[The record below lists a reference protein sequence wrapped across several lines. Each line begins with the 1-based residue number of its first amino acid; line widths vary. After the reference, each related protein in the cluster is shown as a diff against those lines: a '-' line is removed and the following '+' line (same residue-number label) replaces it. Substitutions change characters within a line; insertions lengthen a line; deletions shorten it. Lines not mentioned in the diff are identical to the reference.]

1 METTMKAVV
10 FRRHGGP
17 EELKYVSV
25 RTPKPARGEVLVRVK
40 AVALNHLDSWMRRG
54 LGVEIPMPHISGSDV
69 CGIVAKLGE
78 GVTGLRPGDRV
89 VISPGQTG
97 GQYDHL
103 YPGQENLCPD
113 FRIFGFQVQGGY
125 AEYCVAEARH
135 VIPVSSNLTYAE
147 WAAIP
152 LTFLTAYHMLL
163 TRARLEPGQC
173 VVVNGCGS
181 GLGVAAIQLAK
192 VAGAFVMATSRSD
205 HKLRRART
213 ELHADETLN
222 TAKANMVEAVMDWTK
237 GRGADVVFDHVGPA
251 LWDASM
257 QSLRRGGCLVNAGA
271 TSGPAVTIP
280 LRALYG
286 RNITIHGCYMGTR
299 AELNRVIELAEARR
313 IKPVIDK
320 VYPLAE
326 ARAAQE
332 RMENSEH
339 FGKLVLTPD
348 SITG

>member
-1 METTMKAVV
+1 MKAVV
-10 FRRHGGP
+10 FRQHGGP
-17 EELKYVSV
+17 EQLKHVSV
-25 RTPKPARGEVLVRVK
+25 QTPKAGRGEVLIRVK
-40 AVALNHLDSWMRRG
+40 AVALNHLDIWMRQG

-89 VISPGQTG
+89 IVSPGQTG

-103 YPGQENLCPD
+103 YPGRENLCPD

-125 AEYCVAEARH
+125 ADYCVTEARH
-135 VIPVSSNLTYAE
+135 VIPVSSTLTHTE

-163 TRARLEPGQC
+163 TRARLEPGQR

-181 GLGVAAIQLAK
+181 GLGIAAIQLAK
-192 VAGAFVMATSRSD
+192 LAGASVMATSRSD

-222 TAKANMVEAVMDWTK
+222 ISKASMVEAVMDWTG

-251 LWDASM
+251 LWEASM

-271 TSGPAVTIP
+271 TTGPAVTIP

-286 RNITIHGCYMGTR
+286 RNIAIHGCYMGTR
-299 AELNRVIELAEARR
+299 SELNRVIELAEARR
-313 IKPVIDK
+313 IRPVVDK
-320 VYPLAE
+320 VYPLAQ
-326 ARAAQE
+326 ARTAQE
-332 RMENSEH
+332 RMDNSEH